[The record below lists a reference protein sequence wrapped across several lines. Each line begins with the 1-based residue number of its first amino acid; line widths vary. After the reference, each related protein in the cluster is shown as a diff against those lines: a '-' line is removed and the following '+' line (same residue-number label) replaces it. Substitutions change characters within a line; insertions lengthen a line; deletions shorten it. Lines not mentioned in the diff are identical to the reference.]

1 MYTAGLSG
9 GVAGGIVISGLIAIH
24 HGWRTIYYVGIALV
38 GSVTI
43 LVFFT
48 LPETAFIRDPN
59 QPPLSSTEHKESL
72 PTATEKEV
80 GDVTYSRFSSGEVEQ
95 TVPQKKIWIQNM
107 SLYSGTYTN
116 EGFVKLFLRPI
127 GLLIVPQVL
136 WATLVMA
143 VSVGF
148 LVAISSNFATAFAAT
163 YHFKPY
169 QAGLCFIAALIGSLI
184 GIAFGGI
191 FTDRIADLFTRRN
204 GGIREPEMR
213 LPAIIPSM
221 ILGPLSLVLYGVG
234 IEKNLHWMVP
244 TLGLALCQY
253 CH

>member
-1 MYTAGLSG
+1 LYTAGLSG
-9 GVAGGIVISGLIAIH
+9 GVAGGIVISGLITIH

-38 GSVTI
+38 GSVTT
-43 LVFFT
+43 LAFFT
-48 LPETAFIRDPN
+48 LPETAFIRAPN
-59 QPPLSSTEHKESL
+59 QPPISSTEYKENL
-72 PTATEKEV
+72 PTATEKE
-80 GDVTYSRFSSGEVEQ
+80 GDDGTYSHFSSREAEQ
-95 TVPQKKIWIQNM
+95 TVPQKKTWLQNM

-116 EGFVKLFLRPI
+116 EGLAKLFLRPI

-143 VSVGF
+143 VLVGF
-148 LVAISSNFATAFAAT
+148 LVAIASNFATAFAAT
-163 YHFKPY
+163 YHFRPY
-169 QAGLCFIAALIGSLI
+169 QSGLCFIAALIGSLI

-191 FTDRIADLFTRRN
+191 LTDRIADFFTRRN

-234 IEKNLHWMVP
+234 IENKLHWMVP
-244 TLGLALCQY
+244 TLGLALCQ
-253 CH
+253 